1 MSADQQNQFVQVR
14 NSSKSSK
21 KDSKQSDSVQE
32 SPNNPARPFTVDQ
45 LRIAPKFE
53 VILNSQPN
61 VGDQQIRSSANK
73 VLVQDVDEEMS
84 EISHLQGSQDLQGD
98 GNDLAARG
106 DNP

>member
-45 LRIAPKFE
+45 LRIAPKSE

-61 VGDQQIRSSANK
+61 VGDQQILSSANK
-73 VLVQDVDEEMS
+73 VLVQDENVEMS
-84 EISHLQGSQDLQGD
+84 EISNLQDSADLQDD
-98 GNDLAARG
+98 GRDPAAR
-106 DNP
+106 DENQ

>member
-32 SPNNPARPFTVDQ
+32 SPNNPQRPFTVDQ
-45 LRIAPKFE
+45 LRIVPKSE

-61 VGDQQIRSSANK
+61 MGEQQISSSANK
-73 VLVQDVDEEMS
+73 VLVQDENVEMS
-84 EISHLQGSQDLQGD
+84 
-98 GNDLAARG
+98 
-106 DNP
+106 